1 MNSPDK
7 PETTSES
14 FEDKDEVSRPS
25 AHVDS
30 RITSRPSK
38 PLSQRS
44 NFDWTALGIVMLIA
58 AFFAITARIHAQP
71 ATSFVPI
78 VVLSATGCGLLV
90 TALRKLRTSQGIGL
104 REAALGGF
112 FMALLQF
119 MAALTYPGVLDSIST
134 SQIIGIDFLITWL
147 LITGFSTIFS
157 LAGAALGHLSF
168 APLRPLPTNSAK
180 DSIDEESVGTPLRHE
195 EEQSIDG
202 TDDHDSTIEDITE
215 KPPSYQSQRSMI
227 SYFLAILLLGL
238 APTVAAY
245 IFSAAYDFILG
256 FNQFVPGPYP
266 TLRILSALLP
276 WQIPIPIDLN
286 SSIKNIIIFSLLWR
300 IPLFLGNPSTFDLQA
315 LEPYIFNGAALALLL
330 LTMHQQNDRRR
341 NGLTYPG
348 WVAFLSMEAVLGLI
362 LVLPANLWVLRG
374 LEGLIQF
381 HDIVIPIRTISILN
395 PLTFGLNLITGPL
408 VCITSGIA
416 LRLFL
421 SRRVVS
427 EIR

>member
-7 PETTSES
+7 PETTTES
-14 FEDKDEVSRPS
+14 FEGKDVVSRPL

-30 RITSRPSK
+30 KTIPRLFK
-38 PLSQRS
+38 PHSQGS
-44 NFDWTALGIVMLIA
+44 NFDWTALGVVILIA
-58 AFFAITARIHAQP
+58 ALFAITARLHAQP
-71 ATSFVPI
+71 ATSFVPT
-78 VVLSATGCGLLV
+78 VVLSATGCGLLI
-90 TALRKLRTSQGIGL
+90 TAIRKLHTSQGIGL

-119 MAALTYPGVLDSIST
+119 MAALTYPGVLDFIST
-134 SQIIGIDFLITWL
+134 SQNLRIDFLITWI

-168 APLRPLPTNSAK
+168 APPRPLPIKSPK
-180 DSIDEESVGTPLRHE
+180 DSIDEETVRTRSRHE
-195 EEQSIDG
+195 DEHSITG
-202 TDDHDSTIEDITE
+202 MNDHDITNEDITD
-215 KPPSYQSQRSMI
+215 KPASYQSQRSII

-245 IFSAAYDFILG
+245 VFSAAYDFILS

-330 LTMHQQNDRRR
+330 LTTYQHNARRG
-341 NGLTYPG
+341 NELPYPG
-348 WVAFLSMEAVLGLI
+348 WAAFLSMEAVLGLI

-395 PLTFGLNLITGPL
+395 PLTFALNLITGPL
-408 VCITSGIA
+408 VCVALGIA

-421 SRRVVS
+421 SRRVV
-427 EIR
+427 